1 MTVNCIVLSDVT
13 ERMSLDFFY
22 VSKLCHTNDRS
33 VVYHSNFFSSPLHYF
48 LDLNEPKM
56 RCFHTFCAQQ
66 KKKWQISCKKFNFF
80 VYLLSFLLFGMSAA
94 FPMMIYEINS
104 FTIFVFLSFF
114 FWICARHQQYEFVSV
129 MITQNGPNNG
139 HGRSFCLLT
148 FMFDGSLE
156 GWSLN

>member
-33 VVYHSNFFSSPLHYF
+33 VVYHSNCFSSPLHYF

-66 KKKWQISCKKFNFF
+66 KKKWQISCKKFDFFCVSSLFSSFRHVCGISNDDLWNQLFHNFC
-80 VYLLSFLLFGMSAA
+80 VSLVFLLNLCSTPTIRVCFGDDHTKWTKQWTWQE
-94 FPMMIYEINS
+94 FLVIN
-104 FTIFVFLSFF
+104 FYV
-114 FWICARHQQYEFVSV
+114 W
-129 MITQNGPNNG
+129 
-139 HGRSFCLLT
+139 
-148 FMFDGSLE
+148 
-156 GWSLN
+156 W